1 MSSQVLLAV
10 LYSTVR
16 VSEGEKRKVNERRMK
31 KGRDGWREGREEK
44 GIVDI
49 FL

>member
-1 MSSQVLLAV
+1 MLVV

-16 VSEGEKRKVNERRMK
+16 VSEGEKRKVNERRME
-31 KGRDGWREGREEK
+31 KGRDGWREGREDSEEI